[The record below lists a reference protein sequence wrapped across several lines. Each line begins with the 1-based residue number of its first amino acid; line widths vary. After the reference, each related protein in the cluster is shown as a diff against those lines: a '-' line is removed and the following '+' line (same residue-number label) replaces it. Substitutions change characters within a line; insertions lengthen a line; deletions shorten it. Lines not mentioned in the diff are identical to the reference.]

1 MGNHHLLGSGRTIDQ
16 MHFSFLLVFYGNTG
30 SSWLIQT
37 LGNIPGVFVP
47 GFEPLDE
54 WAWDTDDSERL
65 AWLRTVLTPPAER
78 DGPGYENWLAAL
90 HAHPHFRD
98 PRDPAFGHVGFKMR
112 SHSIRDRMA
121 VLSSLEELGSRLI
134 VLERRNRIKHA
145 LSLYRY
151 HEEEKSQFD
160 KSGVRPPSDLDLEVF
175 HHWVTASVDLQRQSD
190 VFWAKAMQV
199 LPKEVST
206 RLQYEDFLDEPG
218 KVATMKHLTGFLGI
232 DAPSYTPSGL
242 EKATSDSLPESI
254 VNFEAI
260 VDRYTG
266 SEFERFLFD

>member
-1 MGNHHLLGSGRTIDQ
+1 
-16 MHFSFLLVFYGNTG
+16 MHDSFLLVFYGNTG

-54 WAWDTDDSERL
+54 WAWNVEDTERL
-65 AWLRTVLTPPAER
+65 AWLRTVLSPPVDRA
-78 DGPGYENWLAAL
+78 GSAYETWLAAL

-98 PRDPAFGHVGFKMR
+98 PRDPAFVHVGFKMR

-121 VLSSLEELGSRLI
+121 VLTSLRERGSRLV

-175 HHWVTASVDLQRQSD
+175 HRWVTASVDLQRQSD
-190 VFWAKAMQV
+190 VFWAKAQQV
-199 LPKEVST
+199 MESDAL
-206 RLQYEDFLDEPG
+206 RRIQYEDFIDEAG
-218 KVATMKHLTGFLGI
+218 KAVTMKHLTGFLGI

-242 EKATSDSLPESI
+242 EKATSDSLRESI
-254 VNFEAI
+254 VNFDAV
-260 VDRYTG
+260 VDRYAG
-266 SEFERFLFD
+266 SEFERFLSN